1 MAKFFTAA
9 YFQDLADRLNA
20 DAEWRKK
27 AETLTAKVIA
37 TVTDRDFS
45 ALLDIENGEVKASKV
60 DAETPADFKFEA
72 DYDVWKASAEG
83 EGDLTTLVMT
93 GRMRFRGSMS
103 KIMGMMP
110 SLNRLTEILR
120 ELPKDFD

>member
-1 MAKFFTAA
+1 MAKFFTEE

-20 DAEWRKK
+20 DDEWRKK
-27 AETLTAKVIA
+27 AEGVSSKIVV
-37 TVTDRDFS
+37 TVSDRDFS
-45 ALLDIENGEVKASKV
+45 ELLDIQAGEVTASKG
-60 DAETPADFKFEA
+60 DADTLADFKFEA
-72 DYDVWKASAEG
+72 DYDVWKGAAQG

-103 KIMGMMP
+103 KIMGMMAP
-110 SLNRLTEILR
+110 LNRLTEILR